1 MNESA
6 ELFEIFP
13 WDDNLETGIAKIDEQ
28 HKKLVDIL
36 NRLAAHLANLSNV
49 IDLNE
54 VFDELVDYTDYHF
67 KTEEGIWT
75 QYFEG
80 DAWLETHEKTHD
92 TFLSEIL
99 EIKKNQE
106 KKEFDEVI
114 YDVVLFLSQWLA
126 YHILDTDKRMAK
138 AVLEMQL
145 GHSLEKA
152 KKHSDAFMNGSIKT
166 LVGTVLKMY
175 GDISSRTID
184 LMREKALRL
193 KAEKALKI
201 SEERW
206 KFILDSSSENIW
218 DWDIEHDKVSRF
230 KDGINI
236 TEVLKS
242 ELQKIGSFSKIHPDD
257 IEKTKAAFLAHVN
270 GETEF
275 YSNKHRVLREDGSW
289 IWVLSRGKV
298 VSRDEN
304 GVAKHI
310 IGTHSDVTQ
319 RELASIIF
327 NSSSQAMFISDVN
340 NNIIGANPAFT
351 QITQYEVEDV
361 IGKNPKIL
369 SSGKMDKLFFKNM
382 WSEMLKKSQWSG
394 EVVNKRKNGEIYI
407 QDLKINVVK
416 DSDNNIDHYVAL
428 FSDISEKKKA
438 DELIKQQADFDGL
451 TQLENRRMFTVRLTE
466 VISNAKRTGLSFAV
480 FFIDLDHFK
489 DINDTLGH
497 TIGDSVLVQAAARIQ
512 AQIRDSDI
520 LARFGGD
527 EFTLI
532 LPNVKNLT
540 AIERVAQNI
549 IKNLKKPFIMDKET
563 LYISASIGITL
574 YPEDGKDEQ
583 TLLKNA
589 DQAMYQAKKTGR
601 SRFNYYTHQMQKR
614 AQNRQ
619 KMLADMHTAIK
630 QKQFEMYY
638 QPIVDL
644 QTGNILKAEALIR
657 WNHPQKGLVSPFEFI
672 SLAEQTGLI
681 VALGDW
687 IFEESTAQAQR
698 WREKY
703 NSDFKISINKS
714 PVQFKS
720 RDSLDGWMAHLKKIG
735 LDGSCIIIEI
745 TESLLIDDDD
755 IVTEKLL
762 RFRDEGVE
770 ISIDDFGTG
779 YSSLSYLKKLDIDY
793 IKIDKS
799 FVDNLSSSQQDKI
812 LCEAMI
818 VMAHKLGLKV
828 VAEGVEKESQ
838 REILLAM
845 GCDYIQ
851 GYIYSKPVP
860 ADAFERLYLK

>member
-1 MNESA
+1 MNETT

-13 WDDNLETGIAKIDEQ
+13 WDDNLETGIAKIDAQ

-36 NRLAAHLANLSNV
+36 NRLVAHLANLSSV
-49 IDLNE
+49 TDLDE
-54 VFDELVDYTDYHF
+54 IFDELIDYTDYHF

-80 DAWLETHEKTHD
+80 DAWLEAHKKTHNS
-92 TFLSEIL
+92 FLSETL

-114 YDVVLFLSQWLA
+114 YDIVRFLSQWLA

-138 AVLEMQL
+138 VVLEMQL
-145 GHSLEKA
+145 GHSLEEA

-175 GDISSRTID
+175 GDISTRTLD
-184 LMREKALRL
+184 LMREKALRI
-193 KAEKALKI
+193 KAEKALEI

-206 KFILDSSSENIW
+206 KFILDSNSENIW
-218 DWDIEHDKVSRF
+218 DWDIEHDKTWQS
-230 KDGINI
+230 KDELNINDI
-236 TEVLKS
+236 LTDELKGYES
-242 ELQKIGSFSKIHPDD
+242 ASQIHPDD
-257 IEKTKAAFLAHVN
+257 IAQVKRDFLAHLH
-270 GETEF
+270 GESEF
-275 YSNKHRVLREDGSW
+275 YSNKHRVLKADGSW
-289 IWVLSRGKV
+289 SWVWSRGKV
-298 VSRDEN
+298 VSRNSD
-304 GVAKHI
+304 GTAKRI
-310 IGTHSDVTQ
+310 IGTHNDITE
-319 RELASIIF
+319 RELASVIY
-327 NSSSQAMFISDVN
+327 NNSSQAMVVSDAN
-340 NNIIGANPAFT
+340 NNIISVNPAFT
-351 QITQYEVEDV
+351 AITQYEKDEV
-361 IGKNPKIL
+361 IGKNPSIL
-369 SSGKMDKLFFKNM
+369 SAGALEKSFYVEMWEELLNSGK
-382 WSEMLKKSQWSG
+382 WSG
-394 EVVNKRKNGEIYI
+394 EVINKRKNGDIYT
-407 QDLKINVVK
+407 QELKINVVK
-416 DSDNNIDHYVAL
+416 GSENKIDHYVAL

-438 DELIKQQADFDGL
+438 DELIKQQAYFDGL
-451 TQLENRRMFTVRLTE
+451 TQLKNRQMFNIHLTE
-466 VISNAKRTGLSFAV
+466 AISNAKRTGLPFAV

-497 TIGDSVLVQAAARIQ
+497 TIGDSVLVQASMRIQ
-512 AQIRDSDI
+512 SQIRDSDI

-532 LPNVKNLT
+532 LPNVKNST

-549 IKNLKKPFIMDKET
+549 IENLKKPFIIGDET

-574 YPEDGKDEQ
+574 YPEDGEDEQ

-589 DQAMYQAKKTGR
+589 DQAMYHAKKTGR

-630 QKQFEMYY
+630 QKEFEMYY

-644 QTGNILKAEALIR
+644 QTGKILKAEALIR
-657 WNHPQKGLVSPFEFI
+657 WHHPKKGLVPPFEFI
-672 SLAEQTGLI
+672 SLAEETGLI
-681 VALGDW
+681 VELGNW
-687 IFEESTAQAQR
+687 IFEEATAQTQR

-714 PVQFKS
+714 PIEFKS
-720 RDSLDGWMAHLKKIG
+720 RDSLDACMAHLKKIG
-735 LDGSCIIIEI
+735 LDGSCVIIEI
-745 TESLLIDDDD
+745 TENLLIDDDD

-779 YSSLSYLKKLDIDY
+779 YSSLSYLKKLDVDY

-812 LCEAMI
+812 LCDAMI
-818 VMAHKLGLKV
+818 AMAHKLGLKV
-828 VAEGVEKESQ
+828 VAEGVEQEQQKV
-838 REILLAM
+838 ILQEM
-845 GCDYIQ
+845 KCDYIQ
-851 GYIYSKPVP
+851 GYLYSKPLP
-860 ADAFERLYLK
+860 ADAFEQLF